1 MESSKVVHV
10 KPGSLGSL
18 AEQGLAREQQESV
31 LRWNMQ
37 VMLKAPYKSAE
48 LAVRA
53 DGSLAKRPE
62 IVWESVRNNWER
74 NRKSYYEHKLAG
86 HFEGLRGQWAVCNSN
101 GVAEVYVTSG
111 AARASKQGTVVMS
124 NGALDGFSG
133 IKTDAFMQMT
143 KHLLS

>member
-10 KPGSLGSL
+10 EPGNAGNL

-31 LRWNMQ
+31 FRWNMQ
-37 VMLKAPYKSAE
+37 VMFKAPYKSAE

-111 AARASKQGTVVMS
+111 AARANKQGAVVVRS
-124 NGALDGFSG
+124 ILSSG
-133 IKTDAFMQMT
+133 HFFEVDAFVQMT
-143 KHLLS
+143 KHLL

>member
-1 MESSKVVHV
+1 MASSKVVRV
-10 KPGSLGSL
+10 KAGNPGSL

-31 LRWNMQ
+31 LWHMQ
-37 VMLKAPYKSAE
+37 VMMKAPYKSAE

-62 IVWESVRNNWER
+62 IVWEPVRNNWER

-111 AARASKQGTVVMS
+111 AARANKQGAAVVG
-124 NGALDGFSG
+124 NEALDTSSG
-133 IKTDAFMQMT
+133 TNIDAFVQMT
-143 KHLLS
+143 KHLL

>member
-10 KPGSLGSL
+10 KPGNPGSL

-53 DGSLAKRPE
+53 DGGLAKRPK
-62 IVWESVRNNWER
+62 IVWEPVRNNWER

-111 AARASKQGTVVMS
+111 AARANKQGAVVLS
-124 NGALDGFSG
+124 NGALDAFSG
-133 IKTDAFMQMT
+133 IKIDAFMQMP
-143 KHLLS
+143 KHLL